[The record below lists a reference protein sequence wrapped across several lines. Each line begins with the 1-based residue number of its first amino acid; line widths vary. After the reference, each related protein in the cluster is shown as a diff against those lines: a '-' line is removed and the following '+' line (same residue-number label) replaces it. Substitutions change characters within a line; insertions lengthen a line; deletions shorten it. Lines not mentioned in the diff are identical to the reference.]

1 MFANCWL
8 SRYPRP
14 NRCVHDNGGEF
25 TGFPFQELLRQHHI
39 KDVPTTVKNPQAN
52 AVCERMH
59 KTVATLLRLLSNSQP
74 LQHYHQAVHLVDT
87 ALANAMHSLRSTYNR
102 TLGMSPGG
110 LVFQRDMILDIPT
123 IGDLNAIHDRRQ
135 LRINENLR
143 LQNDRRFDY
152 DYQVGGQVL
161 LLLSTADKLGPLT
174 SGPYPN

>member
-1 MFANCWL
+1 
-8 SRYPRP
+8 
-14 NRCVHDNGGEF
+14 
-25 TGFPFQELLRQHHI
+25 
-39 KDVPTTVKNPQAN
+39 
-52 AVCERMH
+52 MH

-87 ALANAMHSLRSTYNR
+87 ALAKAMHSLRSTYNR

-161 LLLSTADKLGPLT
+161 LLLSNADKLGPLT
-174 SGPYPN
+174 SGPYPIEQVHANGTLTIRRSPYVSERINIRRVRPFHS